1 MSRRKKVEE
10 ALESSAEALASSDAA
25 AYARRLVEDA
35 ELRATLGRGL
45 DASRSA
51 YERVAKARKPAK
63 LLDDKKLQSDVQ
75 EALEAF
81 RDAAVGVTAGA
92 KATRRKGKRFGR
104 KLMILGLGGGL
115 ALVASED
122 LRKKVLDTLFGAEEE
137 FQYTPPAAPTEA
149 SAAAPPPPA
158 EAPAEAPAP
167 DGAA

>member
-10 ALESSAEALASSDAA
+10 ALESSAEAIASSDAA

-35 ELRATLGRGL
+35 ELRAQLGRGL
-45 DASRSA
+45 DASRRA
-51 YERVAKARKPAK
+51 YERVAKAKKPAK
-63 LLDDKKLQSDVQ
+63 LLDDRRLQSDVQ

-92 KATRRKGKRFGR
+92 KSGGRKAKRRGR
-104 KLMILGLGGGL
+104 KLMIVIVGAGV

-137 FQYTPPAAPTEA
+137 FEYTPPA
-149 SAAAPPPPA
+149 PPPEPPA
-158 EAPAEAPAP
+158 EPAPAPAEAPAG

>member
-10 ALESSAEALASSDAA
+10 ALESSAEAIASSDAA

-35 ELRATLGRGL
+35 ELRAQLGHGL
-45 DASRSA
+45 DASRRA
-51 YERVAKARKPAK
+51 YERVAKAKKPGK
-63 LLDDKKLQSDVQ
+63 LLDDKRLQSDVQ

-92 KATRRKGKRFGR
+92 KSGGRKAKRRGR
-104 KLMILGLGGGL
+104 KLMIVIVGAGV

-137 FQYTPPAAPTEA
+137 FEYTPPA
-149 SAAAPPPPA
+149 PPPEPA
-158 EAPAEAPAP
+158 AEPAPAPAEAPAG

>member
-1 MSRRKKVEE
+1 MSRRKQVEE
-10 ALESSAEALASSDAA
+10 VLESSAEAIASSDAA

-35 ELRATLGRGL
+35 ELRAQLGRGL
-45 DASRSA
+45 DASRRA
-51 YERVAKARKPAK
+51 YERVAKAKKPAK
-63 LLDDKKLQSDVQ
+63 LLDDKRLQSDVQ

-92 KATRRKGKRFGR
+92 KASGRKAKRRGR
-104 KLMILGLGGGL
+104 KLMIVIVGGGV

-137 FQYTPPAAPTEA
+137 FEYTPPA
-149 SAAAPPPPA
+149 PPPEPPA
-158 EAPAEAPAP
+158 EPAPAPAEAPAG

>member
-10 ALESSAEALASSDAA
+10 VLESGAEAIASSDAA

-35 ELRATLGRGL
+35 ELRAQLGRGL
-45 DASRSA
+45 DASRRA
-51 YERVAKARKPAK
+51 YERIAKAKKPAK
-63 LLDDKKLQSDVQ
+63 LLDDKRLQSDVQ

-92 KATRRKGKRFGR
+92 KATARRGKRRGR
-104 KLMILGLGGGL
+104 KLMIVVVGGAV

-137 FQYTPPAAPTEA
+137 FEYTPPAPAPAPPAEPAPAPTEA
-149 SAAAPPPPA
+149 PA
-158 EAPAEAPAP
+158 G

>member
-10 ALESSAEALASSDAA
+10 ALESSAEAIASSDAA

-35 ELRATLGRGL
+35 ELRAQLGRGL
-45 DASRSA
+45 DASRRA
-51 YERVAKARKPAK
+51 YERVAKAKKPAK
-63 LLDDKKLQSDVQ
+63 LLDDKRLQSDVQ

-92 KATRRKGKRFGR
+92 KSSGRKAKRRGR
-104 KLMILGLGGGL
+104 KLMIVIVGGGV

-137 FQYTPPAAPTEA
+137 FEYTPPA
-149 SAAAPPPPA
+149 PPPEPPA
-158 EAPAEAPAP
+158 EPEPAPAEAPAG

>member
-10 ALESSAEALASSDAA
+10 ALESSAEAIASSDAA
-25 AYARRLVEDA
+25 AYAKRLVEDA

-45 DASRSA
+45 DASRRA

-63 LLDDKKLQSDVQ
+63 LLDDKKLQADVQ

-92 KATRRKGKRFGR
+92 KATTRKKGLRLGR
-104 KLMILGLGGGL
+104 KLMILGVGG
-115 ALVASED
+115 AVAMVASED

-137 FQYTPPAAPTEA
+137 FQYTPPAGTPT
-149 SAAAPPPPA
+149 PPPA
-158 EAPAEAPAP
+158 SPVT
-167 DGAA
+167 AA